1 MIREQ
6 HRVRCAYFSTRN
18 LVTRCARRFVRSI
31 PAKVYGFVLLLA
43 ALAAIESLPGFM
55 AFAEQPAA
63 PAVNQSHDSDKPAR
77 TRSKVINNS
86 DQGVTITFSSCR
98 ENEKHHVSCQFTDPS
113 GEQHW
118 VYLAGVSLPASK

>member
-1 MIREQ
+1 MITNNPR
-6 HRVRCAYFSTRN
+6 HYTAKHIAAVNCIATVRYCLHHLPSKFWA
-18 LVTRCARRFVRSI
+18 A
-31 PAKVYGFVLLLA
+31 A
-43 ALAAIESLPGFM
+43 ALIVALFAIESLPGFM
-55 AFAEQPAA
+55 ALAEQPAA
-63 PAVNQSHDSDKPAR
+63 PAVKQSHDSDKPAR

-86 DQGVTITFSSCR
+86 DQGITITFSSCR